1 MTSLLTS
8 IRNLVNTRAT
18 NLVADVQR
26 PHRSLAATICS
37 GRSVYSKFNLSKV
50 FFSVFTSPY
59 RKTFTL
65 ALLALGSPDLRS
77 ELPPY
82 LKMASRQS
90 STELELKRTQ

>member
-1 MTSLLTS
+1 MTSILTS

-26 PHRSLAATICS
+26 PHRSLAAAICS
-37 GRSVYSKFNLSKV
+37 GRSVYSNFNLSKV

-59 RKTFTL
+59 SKTFTL
-65 ALLALGSPDLRS
+65 ALLGVPDLRS

-90 STELELKRTQ
+90 STELEIKRTQ